1 MRGSTAALAA
11 IAVLAIAAL
20 IYTWSGDSSDRESR
34 RLSAP
39 TSAERSGQ
47 TANRLNDLRQA
58 YDRQRSAGEADDS
71 GSPNGSIKDRAAQ
84 AASRPERP
92 AMRREVPTRGA
103 IVADE
108 GLIDDLPYDEDDA
121 DEVVELSEA
130 IFNDPDPDERI
141 GAIIMLSGNEHPD
154 AINTFIKAMDDTD
167 AEVRLAAVEALGD
180 YTETIEPSALAP
192 AIDDTDPEVRFEAVS
207 ILADFDTPD
216 AYALVRKALDD
227 PDEDV
232 RSLAQG
238 IIEDGEDG

>member
-47 TANRLNDLRQA
+47 AAHRLNDLREA
-58 YDRQRSAGEADDS
+58 YDRQRSAGGEVDDR
-71 GSPNGSIKDRAAQ
+71 GSLQEKAARAA
-84 AASRPERP
+84 ARPERP

-108 GLIDDLPYDEDDA
+108 GLIDDLPYDEEDA

-154 AINTFIKAMDDTD
+154 AINTFIKAMDDSD

-207 ILADFDTPD
+207 ILADFDTPA

-227 PDEDV
+227 PDADV
-232 RSLAQG
+232 RSLAEG

>member
-47 TANRLNDLRQA
+47 AANRLNDLRQA
-58 YDRQRSAGEADDS
+58 YDRRRPVGEADDG
-71 GSPNGSIKDRAAQ
+71 GSLQDKAAK
-84 AASRPERP
+84 AAARPERP

-108 GLIDDLPYDEDDA
+108 GLIDDLPYDEEDA

-154 AINTFIKAMDDTD
+154 AINTFIKAMDDSD
-167 AEVRLAAVEALGD
+167 PEVRLAAVEALGD
-180 YTETIEPSALAP
+180 YTETLEPSALAP
-192 AIDDTDPEVRFEAVS
+192 AIDDSDPEVRFEAVS
-207 ILADFDTPD
+207 ILADFDTPA

-227 PDEDV
+227 PDDDV